1 MLFKGSMTAIVTPF
15 ADGRVDEDALQKH
28 VDFQIAKGVD
38 VIVPCGTT
46 GEAATLTNEEHKR
59 VIKLVVEASSGRAL
73 VLAGAG
79 ANSTAHAIELT
90 KQARDAGADGTLQV
104 TPYYNKPP
112 QEGLY
117 QHFRSIA
124 EMVELPLI
132 LYNVPGRTAIN
143 MSAET
148 TLRLAGVTNI
158 CGIKEAS
165 GDIEQIKKIA
175 AGREADFAI
184 LSGDDSMNLDIYR
197 IGGNGCIS
205 VTGNIA
211 PDLVSSVWKQFSTGN
226 IDDAQKT
233 QDMIAGLNDAMFIE
247 TNPIPVKTALAMM
260 GRCREEFRLPL
271 THMNEGNQIKLSEIL
286 RNTGII
292 E

>member
-1 MLFKGSMTAIVTPF
+1 MK
-15 ADGRVDEDALQKH
+15 
-28 VDFQIAKGVD
+28 
-38 VIVPCGTT
+38 
-46 GEAATLTNEEHKR
+46 EHEQ
-59 VIKLVVEASSGRAL
+59 VIKLVVEASSGRVTHTL
-73 VLAGAG
+73 TCGAG

-90 KQARDAGADGTLQV
+90 KQAKSAGADGTLQV

-117 QHFRSIA
+117 QHFKSIA
-124 EMVELPLI
+124 EMVDLPLV
-132 LYNVPGRTAIN
+132 LYNVPSRTAIN
-143 MSAET
+143 MTAET
-148 TLRLAGVTNI
+148 TLRLAETDNI

-165 GDIEQIKKIA
+165 GNMEQIMKIA
-175 AGREADFAI
+175 EGRKSDFAI
-184 LSGDDSMNLDIYR
+184 LSGEDAMNLDIYR

-205 VTGNIA
+205 VTANIT
-211 PDLVSSVWKQFSTGN
+211 PDLVSNIWKFFFEGN
-226 IDDAQKT
+226 IDEASKIQT
-233 QDMIAGLNDAMFIE
+233 EIASLNDAMFIE

-271 THMNEGNQIKLSEIL
+271 THMSENNQIKLSETL